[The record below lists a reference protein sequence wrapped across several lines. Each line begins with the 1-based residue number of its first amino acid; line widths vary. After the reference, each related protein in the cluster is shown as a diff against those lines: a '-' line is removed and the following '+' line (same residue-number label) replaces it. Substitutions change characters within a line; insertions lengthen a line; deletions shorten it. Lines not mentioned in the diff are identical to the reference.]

1 MVGWVRRVGE
11 RQREKKEWRLS
22 LSMRVWAKCLKC
34 KTKWENERVMERKM
48 GDGQEKWKE
57 KNKAG
62 LEKEWID
69 DKNNC
74 DRRRR
79 EGWNADSVW
88 TEEEDKD
95 TEKPGGRQTQTYK
108 NYIWKKI
115 LVCNLRTFFQQHGFL
130 SCCAKK
136 AILNMKEFSA

>member
-1 MVGWVRRVGE
+1 
-11 RQREKKEWRLS
+11 
-22 LSMRVWAKCLKC
+22 
-34 KTKWENERVMERKM
+34 MERKM